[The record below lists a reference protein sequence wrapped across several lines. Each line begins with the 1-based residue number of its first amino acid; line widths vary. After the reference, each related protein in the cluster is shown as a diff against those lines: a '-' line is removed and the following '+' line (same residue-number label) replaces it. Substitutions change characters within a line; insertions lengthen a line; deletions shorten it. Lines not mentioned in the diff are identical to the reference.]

1 MSSSTYNIGI
11 KVQNNTTAEQTINLL
26 SNPFDLQNNLNAK
39 TQYRWNITSFSFAS
53 ETEITLEY
61 KPVGASIYSI
71 YSSSIQPNINSL
83 LAALNNLGIGYF
95 YTYSELGQTYVT
107 TYNDQYVFNDL
118 NIYNP
123 SAFYSLGINVL
134 AQAPSATVVD
144 LFYQINLSGTWVLA
158 ASTAMGF
165 PNYNSTGVG
174 FILQIGDIVWAA
186 LRVGGLGGLNI
197 IYGDGQNSGIYTG
210 FCGTSTY
217 ASTVVTGNTEFYL
230 NASIVAGTTVSC

>member
-11 KVQNNTTAEQTINLL
+11 KVQNNTTAEQRINLL
-26 SNPFDLQNNLNAK
+26 SNAFNLQNNLNAK

-71 YSSSIQPNINSL
+71 YSASIQPNINSL

-123 SAFYSLGINVL
+123 STVYNLQINILGQS
-134 AQAPSATVVD
+134 ASATIVD
-144 LFYQINLSGTWVLA
+144 TFYRVNGGAWNFLVSSSI
-158 ASTAMGF
+158 GF
-165 PNYNSTGVG
+165 PNYNVNQINVG
-174 FILQIGDIVWAA
+174 QVGDTIDAA
-186 LRVGGLGGLNI
+186 VMVGGLGGVNVK
-197 IYGDGQNSGIYTG
+197 YGIGQFSGLYTG
-210 FCGTSTY
+210 YCGTSTTPS
-217 ASTVVTGNTEFYL
+217 AVVSGDTYFWL
-230 NASIVAGTTVSC
+230 NLQIVAGTTVSC